1 LEWADVRDD
10 SLVHLLMNESNM
22 SEINGALTEF
32 DESDEENMDVSD
44 IMNELAVEV
53 SKRIDIDISEKL

>member
-1 LEWADVRDD
+1 MI
-10 SLVHLLMNESNM
+10 LLYICRRKCQICQRL
-22 SEINGALTEF
+22 INGALTEF

>member
-1 LEWADVRDD
+1 
-10 SLVHLLMNESNM
+10 
-22 SEINGALTEF
+22 LTEF